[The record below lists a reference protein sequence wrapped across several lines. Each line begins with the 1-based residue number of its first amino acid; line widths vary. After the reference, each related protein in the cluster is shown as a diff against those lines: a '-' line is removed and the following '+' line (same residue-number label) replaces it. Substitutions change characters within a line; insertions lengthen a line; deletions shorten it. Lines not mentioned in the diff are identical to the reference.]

1 MKKEEYLN
9 TVVNQ
14 IRCKQARTMVEDE
27 IKAHIE
33 DQANV
38 YITMGIEK
46 EMAEQE
52 AVKEMGDPVDTGVKL
67 DRIHR
72 PRMAFKVLALIAF
85 ISVLSIVIQFLFYK
99 DVTTSDYYF
108 KRHLLYTITGFAFM
122 LLVNFVDYSR
132 IGVYAKPI
140 AIALLSL
147 FIIVIFF
154 VGTDVNGVKEYL
166 VWGPMA
172 ISVKMLLYLYPP
184 LYGAILYQYRG
195 EGYKALFKAAVW
207 MAIPLCTSLSIPSLV
222 FNLFLI
228 LMMLLI
234 VVILRCWFA
243 INKRLV
249 LSAIFAVLA
258 LFPIILSNMVAWND
272 YQLQRIR
279 MFFQFFTL
287 DTEGIGYQIST
298 VRQIMRESTFFTSKH
313 ILQINGDLSYA
324 NSDYLLTTII
334 AYYGILAALF
344 VVFLLFV
351 LIRSMVKISLKQRN
365 QLGMIMG
372 LSCGLVFTIQVVTFV
387 LQNIGLYPTTFVFLP
402 LLSYGA
408 TGNYVAYMLLG
419 ILLSIYRYQTI
430 LPSQVGKKRKVKLFI
445 IRE

>member
-46 EMAEQE
+46 EQAEQE

-122 LLVNFVDYSR
+122 LLINFVDYSR

-234 VVILRCWFA
+234 VVILRGWFA

-279 MFFQFFTL
+279 MFFQFFAL